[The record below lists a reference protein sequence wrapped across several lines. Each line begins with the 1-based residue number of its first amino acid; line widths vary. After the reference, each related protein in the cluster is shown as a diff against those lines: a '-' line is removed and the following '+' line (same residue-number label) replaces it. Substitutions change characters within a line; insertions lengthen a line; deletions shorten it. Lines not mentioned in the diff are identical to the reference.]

1 MLEGVDIMIAGGGDE
16 LLANDGDLLIPGDE
30 MEIYGPYPLTSD
42 NGIPVITT
50 KGGYRYVG
58 RMIATFED
66 GVLTEIGD
74 ESGLVRVA
82 GGDQPDA
89 IEGDPEVYAAVIEPL
104 LAGLDALDMDI
115 LGDSEVDLDGVK
127 PTIRTT
133 ETNEGDLIADALL
146 WQAQQLAAQ
155 YDAAMPDIAI
165 QNAGGIRNDS
175 VLPAGPVSVLDTFD
189 MAPFSNFV
197 VVVEDVSPEELAFVL
212 ENAYSRVEFVDGRFA
227 QIGGFSVVYDPNAQG
242 LEFDDQGMVVTPGER
257 IIAVTLDDDT
267 KIIENG
273 APVNGAPSV
282 NVATINF
289 LAQGGDQ
296 YDFGDSPFV
305 SLGVTYQQALANYI
319 AEGLGG

>member
-1 MLEGVDIMIAGGGDE
+1 
-16 LLANDGDLLIPGDE
+16 
-30 MEIYGPYPLTSD
+30 
-42 NGIPVITT
+42 
-50 KGGYRYVG
+50 
-58 RMIATFED
+58 
-66 GVLTEIGD
+66 
-74 ESGLVRVA
+74 
-82 GGDQPDA
+82 A

-319 AEGLGG
+319 AEGLGGLVAAADYPEGGNGRISVP